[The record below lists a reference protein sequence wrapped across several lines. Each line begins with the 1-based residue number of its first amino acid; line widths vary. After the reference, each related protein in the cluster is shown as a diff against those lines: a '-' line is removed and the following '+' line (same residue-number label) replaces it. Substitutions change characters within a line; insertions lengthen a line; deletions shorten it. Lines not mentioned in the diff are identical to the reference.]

1 MKHWVI
7 VLCGVQPID
16 IWAKGLALLLE
27 KCGYAGHPPTGG
39 PVPHWP
45 AGAAGFSLGRGE
57 ALFCSNPVGGT
68 DCLIALEQLE
78 GVRNLPFLKEGGT
91 FFLGE
96 KRENPAAVSAGR
108 VNYPVLEELPV
119 KAQPLPA
126 SPQETWEQ
134 MLSACERMGD

>member
-27 KCGYAGHPPTGG
+27 KCGYAATLQREG
-39 PVPHWP
+39 PSHIGSGCRWILR
-45 AGAAGFSLGRGE
+45 AGEKPCFAPIRLGE
-57 ALFCSNPVGGT
+57 A

-96 KRENPAAVSAGR
+96 NRENPAAVSAGR